1 MGVLIFA
8 YRKLSLK
15 RKINQDEYR
24 QMQLSMDKQMV
35 TSQISLMQQ
44 SMADKQDMAQQ
55 MLGNASNIFYADA
68 QMRTGM
74 ARASFQYAEQNLAK
88 AMENAKKNGGDP
100 SKDQSV
106 IDAQKALGTAQG
118 SMQDTQMGSMQAFN
132 AFQTRMLMA
141 NQEMNSV
148 FAAKDKGAMQG
159 LKSKENRIDTEM
171 KGLESVLAEERAEYQ
186 SVEKAESEAAKDA
199 APKFG
204 LG

>member
-15 RKINQDEYR
+15 RKINQDEFR
-24 QMQLSMDKQMV
+24 QMQLSMDKQQV

-55 MLGNASNIFYADA
+55 MMGNISNIFYSGA
-68 QMRTGM
+68 QMQTGM
-74 ARASFQYAEQNLAK
+74 ARAGVQYAEQNLAK

-100 SKDQSV
+100 NKDQGV
-106 IDAQKALGTAQG
+106 IDAQKALGAAQG
-118 SMQDTQMGSMQAFN
+118 SMTDTQMGSMQAMN
-132 AFQTRMLMA
+132 IFQTRMLAA
-141 NQEMNSV
+141 NQEMNSI
-148 FAAKDKGAMQG
+148 FAAKDKGALQG

-171 KGLESVLAEERAEYQ
+171 KGLESLLAEERAEYQ
-186 SVEKAESEAAKDA
+186 SVEKQEGEEAKES

-204 LG
+204 A

>member
-44 SMADKQDMAQQ
+44 SMADKQDLAQQ
-55 MLGNASNIFYADA
+55 MLGNVSNIFYSGA
-68 QMRTGM
+68 QMQTGM
-74 ARASFQYAEQNLAK
+74 ARASVQYADQNLAQ
-88 AMENAKKNGGDP
+88 AMEAAKKKGGDP
-100 SKDQSV
+100 SKDQDV
-106 IDAQKALGTAQG
+106 INAQKALSAAQG
-118 SMQDTQMGSMQAFN
+118 SMMDTQMGSMQAFN
-132 AFQTRMLMA
+132 MFQTRMLAA